1 MPVNTNK
8 QTVAYQ
14 QMTRAGRIV
23 HQDEVDYED
32 GAGHGGKSSLV
43 GVIFS
48 EGEIFFYESIT
59 KKLRPASLELGCV
72 GEGYWGR
79 GQGHQRP

>member
-1 MPVNTNK
+1 M
-8 QTVAYQ
+8 
-14 QMTRAGRIV
+14 

-48 EGEIFFYESIT
+48 EGEIFSYESIT
-59 KKLRPASLELGCV
+59 MKLCTAKSG
-72 GEGYWGR
+72 
-79 GQGHQRP
+79 